1 MNSQSGETSSMGSVI
16 GKRTSSLIDMLSF
29 NRNMHVVMLGLDS
42 AGKTTTLY
50 RLKFDQY
57 INTVPTIGF
66 NCEKVRGQVGNIK
79 GVNFLIWD
87 IGGQDKLR
95 PLWRSYTRCTDG
107 IIFVIDS
114 IDEERMEE
122 AKMELIRTIRT
133 PENSNVP
140 ILVYAN
146 KQDLPGAKDPN
157 EVARLLGLTEL
168 GSNHLWHVQSACA
181 INGEGLDEGLEIL
194 HDMIIKGRKLAKQAK
209 KKIR

>member
-79 GVNFLIWD
+79 GVNFL
-87 IGGQDKLR
+87 
-95 PLWRSYTRCTDG
+95 RSYTRCTDG